1 VTHNIDVALIYT
13 VGKLRI
19 RVQGVRGLEDAL
31 KSYKVI
37 GDDELP
43 IWASFLRSMLR
54 LKPSDRAS
62 AADLMQH
69 EWLKV

>member
-1 VTHNIDVALIYT
+1 MALIST
-13 VGKLRI
+13 AGKLRI

-31 KSYKVI
+31 KSYKVV

-43 IWASFLRSMLR
+43 ICASFLRSMLR

>member
-1 VTHNIDVALIYT
+1 MALIST

-19 RVQGVRGLEDAL
+19 RVQEVRGLEDAL
-31 KSYKVI
+31 KSYKVVS
-37 GDDELP
+37 DDELP
-43 IWASFLRSMLR
+43 ICTPFLWSMLW
-54 LKPSDRAS
+54 LKLSDRAS